1 MVQEKINLMTI
12 KWGTKF
18 SADYPNLIHRMAKR
32 QMPCEFNSYCMT
44 DDPNGLD
51 DDIIPV
57 ECTEPWLWNDVL
69 SNCQG
74 GEKNHPSKIITSS
87 NKGHNYDEAHML
99 AKNNGPLFLIG
110 YTDTLVDTGT
120 ASSIYTDKK
129 SQWWFWDAI
138 KMSLFAPKL
147 CGIEGKILFSDL
159 DNLFLNRL
167 DRVIQTTPPAIIKT
181 NWNANY
187 HIPMH
192 GGNYFLTMGF
202 NASLIYVDNRS
213 PVTQEIWEHFLR
225 YYNKAKGSLYSSD
238 AYLWR
243 CHRDKINTYPDGT
256 VYSHSRGAKYPD
268 QEKGKYRKDHD
279 VCIFME
285 DHEPDPLDIKKGWEA
300 DLCKQYL

>member
-18 SADYPNLIHRMAKR
+18 SADYPNLIHRMAER
-32 QMPCEFNSYCMT
+32 HMPCEFNSYCMT
-44 DDPNGLD
+44 DDPTGLD
-51 DDIIPV
+51 KDIIPV
-57 ECTEPWLWNDVL
+57 ETTEKWLWNDVIGK
-69 SNCQG
+69 CQG
-74 GEKNHPSKIITSS
+74 DTIFTDMVLADHPNNKII
-87 NKGHNYDEAHML
+87 KPFE
-99 AKNNGPLFLIG
+99 
-110 YTDTLVDTGT
+110 
-120 ASSIYTDKK
+120 SINLRP
-129 SQWWFWDAI
+129 QWWFWDAV

-167 DRVIQTTPPAIIKT
+167 DRIIQTQPPAIIET
-181 NWNANY
+181 DWNAKY
-187 HIPMH
+187 HLGMH

-213 PVTQEIWEHFLR
+213 PVTKEIWDHFVR
-225 YYNKAKGSLYSSD
+225 YYEQARGSLYSSD

-243 CHRDKINTYPDGT
+243 CHRDKINTYPEKT
-256 VYSHSRGAKYPD
+256 VYSHSRGSKYPD
-268 QEKGKYRKDHD
+268 QQKAKLRPNHE

-300 DLCKQYL
+300 DLCKLYL

>member
-1 MVQEKINLMTI
+1 MTI
-12 KWGTKF
+12 KWGDKF
-18 SADYPNLIHRMAKR
+18 SADYPNLIHRMAER
-32 QMPCEFNSYCMT
+32 HMPCEFNSYCMT
-44 DDPNGLD
+44 DDPTGLD
-51 DDIIPV
+51 KDIIPV
-57 ECTEPWLWNDVL
+57 ETTEKWLWNDVIGR
-69 SNCQG
+69 CQG
-74 GEKNHPSKIITSS
+74 NNFNYEEWFSTKIHHPNNHILKPF
-87 NKGHNYDEAHML
+87 D
-99 AKNNGPLFLIG
+99 
-110 YTDTLVDTGT
+110 
-120 ASSIYTDKK
+120 SINLRP
-129 SQWWFWDAI
+129 QWWFWDAI